1 MVSGSQKITLSNSS
15 LGHTD
20 HMTDGPTGHQSVL
33 DGLSMISIKLA
44 SGNVEA
50 VKSLT
55 SEGLTLNQRLDLVRR
70 INSNL
75 GGEVFEFSTCNRV
88 LYVGFSTTCDLL
100 ETSILEAFGLDEA
113 PFKKYSGMS
122 VWRNLVKICSGLDSF
137 MLGELQVMAQFRDA
151 IAWHKKNNLLSVH
164 KATFFDHIIAA
175 NRTIRKEFGFT
186 NTTESMLNLATNS
199 LEKILSENSDV
210 SPVVLGFGDM
220 GSKAISTLLELGQN
234 DVTVVSRSIGKCES
248 KYPELVKQV
257 RLISFEEW
265 HSSTNKTKLVIST
278 IRAEKPV
285 YNQNTPLPID
295 EDAVVMDFSWPPSI
309 DVGGVHEHQTLLGTE
324 HWIKAAHKAGVEW
337 DYSST
342 IDQSDMLLSGIQDR
356 FMNALTDRTQAKFRA
371 FIYTTLDKMSES
383 WKASSHAEQKDNQ
396 LTPFSREI
404 ATWIC
409 NQNRPFESGE
419 LEDVIRSTDR
429 PINPTLLGRVASD
442 VTESMLRINERTT
455 LPEANS

>member
-1 MVSGSQKITLSNSS
+1 MVSGSQKIILSNSS
-15 LGHTD
+15 LGHTNP
-20 HMTDGPTGHQSVL
+20 MATGSTGHQSVL

-44 SGNVEA
+44 PGNVEV

-55 SEGLTLNQRLDLVRR
+55 SEGLNLNQRLDLIRR
-70 INSNL
+70 INANL
-75 GGEVFEFSTCNRV
+75 GEEIFEFSTCNRV

-100 ETSILEAFGLDEA
+100 EKSILEAFELEEA

-199 LEKILSENSDV
+199 LGKILSENSDV

-220 GSKAISTLLELGQN
+220 GSKAISTLLELRQN

-265 HSSTNKTKLVIST
+265 HSCTNKTKLVIST

-285 YNQNTPLPID
+285 YNKNTPLPID

-309 DVGGVHEHQTLLGTE
+309 DSSIIVKQSNYFGMQ
-324 HWIKAAHKAGVEW
+324 HWIRESRQYGKEW
-337 DYSST
+337 DYTST
-342 IDQSDMLLSGIQDR
+342 IKKSEVAISDVESK
-356 FMNALTDRTQAKFRA
+356 FMGALTDRNEAMFRSRM
-371 FIYTTLDKMSES
+371 YKLLEELSLEWVSYDSVMETEEPLL
-383 WKASSHAEQKDNQ
+383 Q
-396 LTPFSREI
+396 PFSREI

-409 NQNRPFESGE
+409 MKKDGFSIDEIGDMIFQTKRELNQN
-419 LEDVIRSTDR
+419 LLQKVAHDVQQLVYGLSAKST
-429 PINPTLLGRVASD
+429 A
-442 VTESMLRINERTT
+442 
-455 LPEANS
+455 